1 MVSSSAR
8 VTSVKSAQ
16 GVLVSE
22 FETSEPID
30 RTQET
35 TGSDKSVYNRY
46 CFSIYQTTHARH
58 QLPIGNLNLHLFHR
72 HLQIT
77 ASPSVWNMPKI
88 SGKMLFPLQFTG
100 HTWSRSTRVKKTV
113 SRVLFPPIM
122 RILRTLGRIRDGN
135 PSQGKG
141 TSTDPLMF
149 RHQLLPGLPH
159 RYRHSTWSRKDD
171 RCPKV
176 LLSNVELDHPI
187 ISPELWTMWRAK
199 EFVSYWRKISHTG
212 QVYIKVLHNII
223 VHQSITHRASWT

>member
-1 MVSSSAR
+1 MPFFWLWGLKWARIRRLLLTIFHTFYTPLEALTHSA
-8 VTSVKSAQ
+8 
-16 GVLVSE
+16 LV
-22 FETSEPID
+22 IWM
-30 RTQET
+30 
-35 TGSDKSVYNRY
+35 N
-46 CFSIYQTTHARH
+46 
-58 QLPIGNLNLHLFHR
+58 NLHLCHR

-113 SRVLFPPIM
+113 SRVLFPRIM
-122 RILRTLGRIRDGN
+122 RILRKLGRIRSGN

-171 RCPKV
+171 RSPKV
-176 LLSNVELDHPI
+176 LLSKL
-187 ISPELWTMWRAK
+187 S
-199 EFVSYWRKISHTG
+199 
-212 QVYIKVLHNII
+212 
-223 VHQSITHRASWT
+223 